1 MARIHLVRH
10 GATIAAEGVYSGS
23 QDNPLSERGKEMAK
37 RLSSRLESHQIDAFY
52 CSQKKRA
59 METSFI
65 LAKPHMD
72 AKGNAGDYLCPTQ
85 IGALNEIDHGRWEGK
100 TKDEILKE
108 WPDEYER
115 WEEDPYL
122 FAPDGGENGLS
133 VVSRAVP
140 AMDDI
145 IRTNMGKTVVVV
157 SHKAVIRLIIA
168 HYLGIPHRNFRDCF
182 DLDPAS
188 LTTLLFKKPTVAKLM
203 LYNDTS
209 HYSTSFK
216 TFSIIVNGIKRSTA
230 KAILT
235 YEDVIEMAI
244 DDPNERGWLYSMI
257 YDKAIGDKRAGILSR
272 GQSVA
277 VSDGMVFTAMM
288 TNNA

>member
-37 RLSSRLESHQIDAFY
+37 RLSERLESHKIDAFY

-65 LAKPHMD
+65 LAKPHID
-72 AKGNAGDYLCPTQ
+72 AVGEWLVPSQ
-85 IGALNEIDHGRWEGK
+85 ISQLNEIDHGRWEGK

-133 VVSRAVP
+133 VIARAVP
-140 AMDDI
+140 VMNNI
-145 IRTNMGKTVVVV
+145 IRANMGKTVVIV
-157 SHKAVIRLIIA
+157 SHKATIRLIVA
-168 HYLGIPHRNFRDCF
+168 HYLGLPHRHFRDCF
-182 DLDPAS
+182 ELDPAS
-188 LTTLLFKKPTVAKLM
+188 LTTLVFKKPTAAKLM

-209 HYSTSFK
+209 HYSAAK
-216 TFSIIVNGIKRSTA
+216 TFSIIVNGIKKTVV
-230 KAILT
+230 KTTLT

-244 DDPNERGWLYSMI
+244 DDPSQRDWTYSMI
-257 YDKAIGDKRAGILSR
+257 YDKALGDKRAGILSR